1 MMTLVQ
7 VECFVAV
14 AEEGHFGRAA
24 ERLSMTQPPLSRH
37 IQALER
43 EIGAQ
48 LIDRSQRAIQLTAA
62 GKVFLREARSLLSGA
77 EAAAKV
83 ARRTARGIQGSL
95 HLGFTSAVG
104 RTALPRVLR
113 RLTNEVPDVTPTLHE
128 MVTERQ
134 IEAVLGGVI
143 DLGMVRH
150 TSHTAGLSFRS
161 LPADRLVIAAPRQWG
176 LASGQ
181 PVALSAVH
189 GRDFVMYS
197 PDASRYFHDM
207 LSAIFVARG
216 VVPRFTQ
223 HVVQI
228 HTMLTL
234 VDAGLGAALVPASTA
249 VWAGPR
255 TSIVQS
261 PELEDFPIESSL
273 VWRTDSANPVL
284 ARVLDA
290 IAPAA

>member
-24 ERLSMTQPPLSRH
+24 DRLSMTQPPLSRH

-48 LIDRSQRAIQLTAA
+48 LIDRSQRAIRLTSA
-62 GKVFLREARSLLSGA
+62 GSAFLGEARGLLRGA
-77 EAAAKV
+77 ESAARI
-83 ARRTARGIQGSL
+83 ARRTARGVQGSL
-95 HLGFTSAVG
+95 DLGFTSAVG
-104 RTALPRVLR
+104 RTALPWVLR
-113 RLTNEVPDVTPTLHE
+113 RLRDELPDVTPTLHE
-128 MVTERQ
+128 MVTGRQ
-134 IEAVLGGVI
+134 IDALGNGTL

-150 TSHTAGLSFRS
+150 TPFTTTGLSFRS
-161 LPADRLVIAAPRQWG
+161 FLTDTLVIAAPRRWALDG
-176 LASGQ
+176 GTVDLA
-181 PVALSAVH
+181 ALD

-197 PDASRYFHDM
+197 PDMSQYFHDM
-207 LSAIFVARG
+207 LAAIFIARG
-216 VVPRFTQ
+216 VTPRYTQ
-223 HVVQI
+223 YVVQI

-249 VWAGPR
+249 VWAGPN
-255 TSIVQS
+255 TSIVQA
-261 PELEDFPIESSL
+261 PELEEFPIESSL

-284 ARVLDA
+284 ERVLDA
-290 IAPAA
+290 LA